1 MKKPHSKKPP
11 LSSADKFQ
19 LTLSYLL
26 KIVLIVTII
35 LCFIKF
41 NLFLAFSGL
50 LILVFSSLPAIVER
64 TFRITLP
71 VEVDFLL
78 TIFIFAHFVLGEFSN
93 YYYRI
98 WWWDLLLHTSSGIL
112 IGMVGFVII
121 YFFLFTSRVKAN
133 PALVSLF
140 SVIFSLAAATLWE
153 IFEFCMDQLFGF
165 NMQKSGFNDTMSDL
179 IVAFLGACVV
189 GVGVYRYL
197 TNDNDGIIKLTI
209 NRFIQYN
216 LRLKDRRMI
225 KRKMRKTQQQE
236 L

>member
-1 MKKPHSKKPP
+1 MKKKLNKKPP
-11 LSSADKFQ
+11 LSSAVKIQ

-26 KIVLIVTII
+26 KIVMLATI
-35 LCFIKF
+35 LMCFIKF
-41 NLFLAFSGL
+41 NFFLAFSGL

-78 TIFIFAHFVLGEFSN
+78 TIFIFSHFVLGEFSN
-93 YYYRI
+93 YYFRI
-98 WWWDLLLHTSSGIL
+98 WWWDLLLHASSGIL

-121 YFFLFTSRVKAN
+121 YFFLFTSRVTAN

-140 SVIFSLAAATLWE
+140 SVTFSLAAATLWE
-153 IFEFCMDQLFGF
+153 IFEFSMDQVFGF
-165 NMQKSGFNDTMSDL
+165 NMQKSGFNDTMTDL
-179 IVAFLGACVV
+179 IVAFLGACIV

-197 TNDNDGIIKLTI
+197 TNDEDGLIKITI

-216 LRLKDRRMI
+216 VRLKNRRLV
-225 KRKMRKTQQQE
+225 KNKLKDTQQQE
-236 L
+236 V

>member
-1 MKKPHSKKPP
+1 MKKPHPKKPP
-11 LSSADKFQ
+11 LSSADKIQ

-26 KIVLIVTII
+26 KIVMVVTISF
-35 LCFIKF
+35 CFIRF

-78 TIFIFAHFVLGEFSN
+78 TIFIFAHFVLGEFSD

-121 YFFLFTSRVKAN
+121 YFFFFTRRVKAN

-140 SVIFSLAAATLWE
+140 SVTFSLAAATLWE
-153 IFEFCMDQLFGF
+153 IFEFSMDQIFGF

-197 TNDNDGIIKLTI
+197 TNDEDGLIKLTI

-225 KRKMRKTQQQE
+225 RRKMKNTQQQE

>member
-1 MKKPHSKKPP
+1 MRNSFLKKPP
-11 LSSADKFQ
+11 LSSADKIQ

-26 KIVLIVTII
+26 KIMMLLTIFV
-35 LCFIKF
+35 CFLRL
-41 NLFLAFSGL
+41 NLFLAFSGF
-50 LILVFSSLPAIVER
+50 LILVFSSLPAIIER
-64 TFRITLP
+64 KFRITLP

-78 TIFIFAHFVLGEFSN
+78 TVFIFAHFVLGEFSN

-112 IGMVGFVII
+112 IGLTGFVVT

-140 SVIFSLAAATLWE
+140 SVTFSVAAATLWE
-153 IFEFCMDQLFGF
+153 IFEFIMDQIFGF

-189 GVGVYRYL
+189 GFGVYRYL
-197 TNDNDGIIKLTI
+197 TNNTDGIIKLTI
-209 NRFIQYN
+209 NSFIMYN
-216 LRLKDRRMI
+216 VRLKDRHM
-225 KRKMRKTQQQE
+225 KRNKLKKAHE
-236 L
+236 KEI